1 MEQAKAEARAAGMA
15 QAEAVAA
22 AKLASE
28 RQAWQSDLQRQ
39 RAEWSGAADA
49 RATAAEA
56 ELASM
61 RVMAASLQREAL
73 ATQARTAE
81 LEVGCLGACLCCSA
95 VCACGTVVQQGGASD
110 APPLAW

>member
-15 QAEAVAA
+15 QVEAVAA

-81 LEVGCLGACLCCSA
+81 LEVGCHGACLCCSA
-95 VCACGTVVQQGGASD
+95 VCACGTVVQSG
-110 APPLAW
+110 WCV